1 MPLSASRCLLRKV
14 SPYSRCRTNLDREIQ
29 MFTGI
34 HFKPEKHSDALTL
47 GRDMKELSLAYLGYK
62 PGGVGRSIQVSRP
75 STTGDKPAGGGA
87 GLGLEPRRAAGLG
100 EIAHAQ
106 DISVPLSHRDHAARV
121 EQIEDWP
128 NVQRTLDPLP
138 QILPTRLTSGVGT
151 RHTANRRKEGGEPL
165 AHRPEAIPPKCR
177 RETRGHS

>member
-1 MPLSASRCLLRKV
+1 MGRFHALLAIKRPMAGAAELQISPSQTQLVDLPATIYAAIGLKV
-14 SPYSRCRTNLDREIQ
+14 SAPEGQSVFSLPDDLDREIH

-128 NVQRTLDPLP
+128 NVQRT
-138 QILPTRLTSGVGT
+138 
-151 RHTANRRKEGGEPL
+151 
-165 AHRPEAIPPKCR
+165 
-177 RETRGHS
+177 